1 MRGPDDLLILAP
13 LGSVPSEKTLMNQA
27 SVTKH
32 PVTDKTREALA
43 VTLRG
48 CEELIPQEDWL
59 QKLAKSEATGVPLR
73 IKLGLDPTAPD
84 IHIGHTVV
92 LNKMRQLQ
100 DLGHQVIFLIGD
112 FTSLIGD
119 PSGRNSTRPPLTPEQ
134 IKANAETYYKQASLV
149 LDPAKTEIRYNSEW
163 SLPLG
168 SMGMIQLAAKYTVAR
183 MMERND
189 FHDRFHAGTPISVHE
204 FLYPLMQGYDSVAL
218 KSDLELGGTDQ
229 KFNLLMGRHLQAEY
243 GQEPQCILTMPLLEG
258 LDGVDKM
265 SKSKNNYIGITE
277 EANTMFAKVLSIS
290 DTLMW
295 RWYTLLSFKSMAEI
309 EALKKEVEGGRNPK
323 DAKVMLAKEIT
334 TRFHSAGAAE
344 AAEQDFINRSKGG
357 IPDDIPEV
365 ALSGAPMG
373 IGALLKA
380 AGLAPSTTEA
390 GRLIEGGGVR
400 IDGAVISDKGLK
412 VEAGT
417 CVVQVGKRKFARVTP
432 APSDPQ
438 APVAGLGGGGRHHDC
453 PQDAGLVADR
463 LGGAAVGR
471 NGVAGQ
477 PGQRH
482 VRLAHGHRGRGAAG
496 RRPSL
501 RAPQGRIFFFGL

>member
-1 MRGPDDLLILAP
+1 MNH
-13 LGSVPSEKTLMNQA
+13 SEIDTKGVQNQA
-27 SVTKH
+27 DGGDGL
-32 PVTDKTREALA
+32 TDGVREALA

-48 CEELIPQEDWL
+48 CEELIPQDDWAK
-59 QKLAKSEATGVPLR
+59 KLTRSEKTGVPLR

-119 PSGRNSTRPPLTPEQ
+119 PSGRNNTRPPLTSEQ

-189 FHDRFHAGTPISVHE
+189 FHDRFKAGTPISVHE

-229 KFNLLMGRHLQAEY
+229 KFNLLMGRHLQQEY

-258 LDGVDKM
+258 LDGIDKM

-277 EANTMFAKVLSIS
+277 EPNSMFAKVLSIS

-295 RWYTLLSFKSMAEI
+295 RWFTLLSFKSLAEI

-334 TRFHSAGAAE
+334 TRFHRAAAAD

-357 IPDDIPEV
+357 VPDEIPEV
-365 ALSGAPMG
+365 SLSLADGGVPMG
-373 IGALLKA
+373 IAALLNA
-380 AGLAPSTTEA
+380 AGLVASNGE
-390 GRLIEGGGVR
+390 GNRLIDGGGVR
-400 IDGAVISDKGLK
+400 IDSAVVSDKGLK
-412 VEAGT
+412 LGAGVY
-417 CVVQVGKRKFARVTP
+417 VVQVGKRKFARVTL
-432 APSDPQ
+432 S
-438 APVAGLGGGGRHHDC
+438 
-453 PQDAGLVADR
+453 
-463 LGGAAVGR
+463 
-471 NGVAGQ
+471 
-477 PGQRH
+477 
-482 VRLAHGHRGRGAAG
+482 
-496 RRPSL
+496 
-501 RAPQGRIFFFGL
+501 